1 MTRDLIPPHLAVLY
15 HVSSIVSSSMTL
27 DQMLAALLRAAADV
41 TRCDACL
48 IYLPDENGDIV
59 LRASQLPHSAEIGN
73 MRLKSGEGVT
83 GWVAGHNSVVA
94 LARNASSDP
103 RFKRMPLVEDTYEAL
118 LSVPLVSGGAVIG
131 VLNVHHKASHAHT
144 PEEIAILSFVGEQ
157 LGGAIARARLE
168 TETAR
173 LSGELEARKIVERA
187 KGILQRT
194 YSLTE
199 EEAYLRL
206 RNESRRSR
214 RPMRELAQAIIMAE
228 NLGRNAGA

>member
-1 MTRDLIPPHLAVLY
+1 MSRELLPPHLAVLY
-15 HVSSIVSSSMTL
+15 QVSGIVSSAMTL
-27 DQMLAALLRAAADV
+27 DDMLTALLRAAAEV

-48 IYLPDENGDIV
+48 VYLPDESGDVV

-73 MRLKSGEGVT
+73 IRLKLGEGVT
-83 GWVAGHNSVVA
+83 GWVAQHNSVVA
-94 LARNASSDP
+94 LSRNACRDE

-131 VLNVHHKASHAHT
+131 VLNVHHKEPHAHT

-168 TETAR
+168 TEAAR

-194 YSLTE
+194 YCLTE

-214 RPMRELAQAIIMAE
+214 RPMRELAEAIITAE
-228 NLGRNAGA
+228 SLGRNAGA